1 MESTGSSPMKKTKKW
16 DLRTGSKEMLAW
28 IAEAVVGGPSAWDD
42 TADDEIDPI
51 AVMGRLD
58 TRADWIGVMTSQ
70 GKRGTKLPQS
80 PDLARRYF
88 ISREQ
93 SPVSNFFEKKKPE
106 WTREQ
111 QIDAY
116 RDCVWDEWLQKGN
129 MPDSAER
136 WLRARAAEVIA
147 GKTID
152 LVFRLP
158 RGQPKEW
165 WGFHQRRSSL
175 RLPWPCRQGFN
186 PDQGWAD
193 HEGGLLR
200 HPGRVPPEDGR

>member
-1 MESTGSSPMKKTKKW
+1 MKKTKKW

-58 TRADWIGVMTSQ
+58 TRSDWIGVMTSQ

-93 SPVSNFFEKKKPE
+93 SPVSNFFEKKNRSGRASSKLMRTAIASGMSGSKKETCP
-106 WTREQ
+106 TVLNGG
-111 QIDAY
+111 
-116 RDCVWDEWLQKGN
+116 CVRVLQ
-129 MPDSAER
+129 R
-136 WLRARAAEVIA
+136 
-147 GKTID
+147 
-152 LVFRLP
+152 
-158 RGQPKEW
+158 
-165 WGFHQRRSSL
+165 
-175 RLPWPCRQGFN
+175 
-186 PDQGWAD
+186 
-193 HEGGLLR
+193 
-200 HPGRVPPEDGR
+200 